1 VADNEQK
8 CSPTCRPWAP
18 THDRLDPAKL
28 RRAESSDPNCDA
40 RVVEN
45 EPERVVRENRSE
57 IERRCSRIRERYDE
71 TGDTTDAVTFGVSST
86 ARIITGAALIIL
98 AVFAGFAAGEL
109 VVFQQMGFG
118 VAVALLID
126 ATIIRSVLLPATMH
140 LLGRWNWYLPR
151 RLEWL
156 PRIEVEHRE
165 RPFATSAG

>member
-86 ARIITGAALIIL
+86 ARIITGAALII
-98 AVFAGFAAGEL
+98 
-109 VVFQQMGFG
+109 
-118 VAVALLID
+118 VAVIAVSPR
-126 ATIIRSVLLPATMH
+126 ASWSCSS
-140 LLGRWNWYLPR
+140 RWG
-151 RLEWL
+151 
-156 PRIEVEHRE
+156 
-165 RPFATSAG
+165 SASPLRY